1 MDEGEALA
9 AVQHHAIELMH
20 VLLVSRSAVQ
30 GFGRCGF
37 YRLCETKLASNNLDP
52 MFVPP
57 SSISKVRTMR

>member
-37 YRLCETKLASNNLDP
+37 YRLCETRLSNNLDP
-52 MFVPP
+52 MFVPH